1 MKFKKL
7 TVLAL
12 VACLAFTACGK
23 EKESNRGNEEPSAQT
38 SVVTEPS
45 EVQEPSKVQEPSLV
59 TEPSEAQE
67 DPDNTGSSASATSG
81 SSTYLT
87 SGTVGEY
94 TYEIEPDFTAGKKYY
109 EEDLKNHCWIFESL
123 EEVDTPI
130 WVTISSGE
138 KSHGG
143 YGIGVVDITEEDD
156 GTVVITVEETSPS
169 PDQATTD
176 EITTPNVTVR
186 FDYGTNGTPTSIKVV
201 NTEGVE
207 ILSLS

>member
-45 EVQEPSKVQEPSLV
+45 EVQEPSLV

-67 DPDNTGSSASATSG
+67 DPDNTGSSASAASG

-94 TYEIEPDFTAGKKYY
+94 TYEIEPDFTAGRKYY
-109 EEDLKNHCWIFESL
+109 EEDLKNHCWIWDSL
-123 EEVDTPI
+123 EEEYAPI
-130 WVTISSGE
+130 WVTVSSGE
-138 KSHGG
+138 KANDG

-156 GTVVITVEETSPS
+156 GTILITVEETSPA
-169 PDQATTD
+169 PDQVTT
-176 EITTPNVTVR
+176 EAIETPNVTVR

>member
-23 EKESNRGNEEPSAQT
+23 DKEEPSQVNEEPTAQE
-38 SVVTEPS
+38 SVVTEPSEPQEVLTEPS
-45 EVQEPSKVQEPSLV
+45 EVQEPEEPGSSTTT
-59 TEPSEAQE
+59 TEP
-67 DPDNTGSSASATSG
+67 
-81 SSTYLT
+81 STYLT
-87 SGTVGEY
+87 SGTVGDY
-94 TYEIEPDFTAGKKYY
+94 TYVIEPGFADSKEYY
-109 EEDLKNHCWIFESL
+109 AEDLKNHCWIFESL

-207 ILSLS
+207 ILSLY